1 MMISVVSRKIL
12 ACVVLLGV
20 QSAAAMLQQSFNSA
34 QKQALMNRIQQLTL
48 QGDGTFSDL
57 TLVENIKS
65 FAAIG
70 AISESLL
77 FDETLNFISQPSTKS
92 SQVRKSLG
100 ELYNRISRVASV
112 GAPVF
117 EDGYGVVRV
126 FGHKEASDA
135 LLIALLQK
143 VINLKEKQEL
153 GK

>member
-1 MMISVVSRKIL
+1 M
-12 ACVVLLGV
+12 G
-20 QSAAAMLQQSFNSA
+20 
-34 QKQALMNRIQQLTL
+34 RIQQLTL
-48 QGDGTFSDL
+48 QSDGAFSDS

-70 AISESLL
+70 AISQIPF
-77 FDETLNFISQPSTKS
+77 FDETLNFISQSSTKS
-92 SQVRKSLG
+92 SQVRKSLD

-143 VINLKEKQEL
+143 VVNLKEKQEL